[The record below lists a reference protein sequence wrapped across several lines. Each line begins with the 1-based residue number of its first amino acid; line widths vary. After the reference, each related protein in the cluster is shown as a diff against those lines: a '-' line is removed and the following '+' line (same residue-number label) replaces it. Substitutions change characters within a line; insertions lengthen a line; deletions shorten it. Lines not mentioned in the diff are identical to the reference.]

1 MNDTPDHYF
10 SVAPKGDTHR
20 AEFTLP
26 TAKGD
31 MTVVTEGGVFS
42 HGQLDKGT
50 AVLLDFA
57 RKHPEVFSGLPDGD
71 LVDVG
76 CGAGPIALALAAAL
90 PDRTIWAV
98 DVNERARQLCAEN
111 ARANNLHNITVVTP
125 DQVPHDA
132 LIAAAWSNPPI
143 RVGKNELH
151 QILETWLA
159 RVNADGR
166 TYLVV
171 NKNLGADSLRTW
183 MENLGYST
191 EKLASSKGFRV
202 LKVTRQ

>member
-10 SVAPKGDTHR
+10 SVAPKGEADR

-31 MTVVTEGGVFS
+31 LSVITEGGVFS

-57 RKHPEVFSGLPDGD
+57 RKHPDVFKDLPRGD

-76 CGAGPIALALAAAL
+76 CGSGPIALVLAAAI
-90 PDRTIWAV
+90 PDRIVWAV

-111 ARANNLHNITVVTP
+111 ARANELPNIKVVSP
-125 DQVPHDA
+125 DQVPHDTS
-132 LIAAAWSNPPI
+132 IAAVWSNPPI

-159 RVNADGR
+159 RVDADGR

-183 MENLGYST
+183 MEQLGYVT

-202 LKVTRQ
+202 LKVTR